1 MDGER
6 VENGEAAL
14 GAAAPACRHCEVAN
28 CSGRAVLRGR
38 EEASF
43 EIEERKEPSLRSV

>member
-6 VENGEAAL
+6 VGDGEATL
-14 GAAAPACRHCEVAN
+14 GVAAPACRHCEVAN

-43 EIEERKEPSLRSV
+43 EREDRKEPGLRSV